1 MQASIFFFFRKNLQ
15 DNLSSPQSNS
25 SLLGIPVTLPY
36 ISQVSHSSKNSYVQ
50 TRKKKKKS
58 TRQFI
63 LTPELI
69 TQDMFYHLK

>member
-1 MQASIFFFFRKNLQ
+1 MQASIFFFFFRKNLQ

-50 TRKKKKKS
+50 TRKKKKKKALDNS
-58 TRQFI
+58 SLLQS
-63 LTPELI
+63 
-69 TQDMFYHLK
+69 